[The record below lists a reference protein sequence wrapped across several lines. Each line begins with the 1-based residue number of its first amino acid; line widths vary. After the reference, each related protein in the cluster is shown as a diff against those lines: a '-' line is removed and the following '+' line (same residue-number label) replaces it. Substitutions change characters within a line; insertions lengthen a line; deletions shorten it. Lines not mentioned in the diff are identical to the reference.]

1 MSSILSLAAALLLGI
16 WLGQTALILLS
27 YRADVQAEDV
37 SRRR

>member
-1 MSSILSLAAALLLGI
+1 MTQLLWMAASLLVGI

-37 SRRR
+37 RRTR